1 MENSK
6 TKKLI
11 LVLGFLAI
19 VILIG
24 FLIWNFFFK
33 AIISPETEP
42 TGSATGT
49 GSGLPISPEGPGQII
64 DDQETNPIEGSPDN
78 PQINPQPTDEEIN
91 QPISPIALGGRTE
104 TQTIVSAPTIS
115 PTVSQDG
122 SSIQF
127 YNKSDGKFYIVNEN
141 GDLIPL
147 SNKVFYNVEKIDWA
161 PNKTKAI
168 LEYPDGNKIVY
179 DFNSEKQ
186 ITLPKH
192 WEDFSFSPDSTKLI
206 NKSLGIDP
214 DNRWLII
221 SNSDGSQSKA
231 IEFIGTNDK
240 DVISSW
246 SPNNQIVAMYTRGV
260 DFNRREVFFVGQNK
274 ENFKSTVVEGWGF
287 EGQWSE
293 KGDKLLYS
301 VYSPKDDLNPK
312 LWIVNAQG
320 DDIGVNR
327 KDLGIQTWS
336 EKCAFANS
344 SEVYCAVPKNLPK
357 GSGLYPELALRTSDD
372 LYKINILTGQKEL
385 IAVPDN
391 AYNISSLIISSN
403 EKYIYFTDFTTG
415 QIHKIQLQQ

>member
-6 TKKLI
+6 TKKLL
-11 LVLGFLAI
+11 LVLGFLAV
-19 VILIG
+19 VILVA
-24 FLIWNFFFK
+24 FLIWKFFFQ
-33 AIISPETEP
+33 AIISPETKTP
-42 TGSATGT
+42 DSDTGI
-49 GSGLPISPEGPGQII
+49 GSGFPISPEGPGQII
-64 DDQETNPIEGSPDN
+64 DDQGTIPIDGSPDDT
-78 PQINPQPTDEEIN
+78 QVRPQPTDQQIN
-91 QPISPIALGGRTE
+91 QPISPIATGGLTRA
-104 TQTIVSAPTIS
+104 QTVVSSPTIAS
-115 PTVSQDG
+115 TAGRDNN
-122 SSIQF
+122 SIQF
-127 YNKSDGKFYIVNEN
+127 YNKSDGRFYIVNED

-147 SNKVFYNVEKIDWA
+147 SDKVFYNVEKVEWA
-161 PNKTKAI
+161 PNKTKAV
-168 LEYPDGNKIVY
+168 LEYPDGNKIIY
-179 DFNSEKQ
+179 DFNTDRQ

-192 WEDFSFSPDSTKLI
+192 WEDFSFSPDSTKLV

-240 DVISSW
+240 DVFPSW
-246 SPNNQIVAMYTRGV
+246 SPNNQVVAMYTRGV
-260 DFNRREVFFVGQNK
+260 DFNRREVFFVGQNQ
-274 ENFKSTVVEGWGF
+274 ENFKSTIVEGWGF

-320 DDIGVNR
+320 DNIGVNR
-327 KDLGIQTWS
+327 QDLGIQTWS

-344 SEVYCAVPKNLPK
+344 SEVYCAVPKNLPR
-357 GSGLYPELALRTSDD
+357 GSGMYPELALRTSDD

-385 IAVPDN
+385 VAVPDN
-391 AYNISSLIISSN
+391 AYNISNIIVSGN

-415 QIHKIQLQQ
+415 QIHKIQLQY